1 MRRNPKR
8 LDLARPHLGRPPLR
22 RRSHFLLA
30 LVAALALL
38 LTPGLADA
46 RAGSGSSFGSR
57 GSQTWS
63 SPPSTG
69 TAGSTQSMQRSLTPG
84 SSSYGSGSYGGYR
97 SGFGSGLLGGLLGFG
112 LAGLLLGHGF
122 GGFGMFGLFG
132 MLIRIAIIV
141 ALVRWLMRMF
151 RGPSPYFAG
160 GGPAMFAPGGM
171 MGGPVGG
178 GMGAPGPMA
187 GPRRGL
193 VPIAITPADYQAF
206 EQLLV
211 AIQAGWSAHDLNH
224 LSALLTPEML
234 SYFSEQLAGQA
245 SRGVRNAV
253 TDVRLVQG
261 DLAEAWAEGGR
272 HYATVA
278 MRFQMID
285 ATYDQAGRVVD
296 GSPTEHVTATEVWT
310 FVRVPGGRWILSA
323 IQQAR

>member
-1 MRRNPKR
+1 MRRNP
-8 LDLARPHLGRPPLR
+8 RP
-22 RRSHFLLA
+22 RSHFVLA
-30 LVAALALL
+30 LIAALSLL

-46 RAGSGSSFGSR
+46 RAGGGSSFGSR

-63 SPPSTG
+63 PPPSTG
-69 TAGSTQSMQRSLTPG
+69 TAGSASPMQRSLTPG
-84 SSSYGSGSYGGYR
+84 SSSYGSSYGGGYR
-97 SGFGSGLLGGLLGFG
+97 GGFGGGFGSGLMGGLLGFG

-132 MLIRIAIIV
+132 LLIRIAIIV
-141 ALVRWLMRMF
+141 FVVRWLMRMF
-151 RGPSPYFAG
+151 RGSSPQYAG
-160 GGPAMFAPGGM
+160 GGPSMFAPGGM
-171 MGGPVGG
+171 MGGP
-178 GMGAPGPMA
+178 MGSPGPMA
-187 GPRRGL
+187 GGARRGL
-193 VPIAITPADYQAF
+193 VPIAIAPADYQAF

-234 SYFSEQLAGQA
+234 SYFGDQLAEQA
-245 SRGVRNAV
+245 SRGVRNTV
-253 TDVRLVQG
+253 TDVHLAQG
-261 DLAEAWAEGGR
+261 DLSEAWAEGGR

-296 GSPTEHVTATEVWT
+296 GSPTEHVTTTEIWT